1 MAFSLSLFLD
11 WPNENYPKEIIMSE
25 KLQKVLARSGMGSRR
40 TMEAGIAE
48 GRVSVDGKVVG
59 LGERVTPNQ
68 VLRVD
73 GHTVKYVTEENTIC
87 RVLAYNKPE
96 GEVCTRSDEEG
107 RKTVFERL
115 PRLNGS
121 RWISIGRLDINTSGL
136 LLFTTDGEFANRMMH
151 PSREVEREYA
161 VRIFGEVDDAML
173 NRLRMGVKLDDG
185 EAKFLS
191 IKESGK
197 EAGGEGINRWYHV
210 VLTEGRT
217 REVRRL
223 WESQGVQVSRLM
235 RVRYGHLHLDKQLP
249 QGGWT
254 ELNLKEVN
262 YFRKLVDMPKETESK
277 VRVDEKKEKNTQARI
292 RRAVKK
298 HTEYRKA
305 TTSTARRR
313 TATTARKRTRD

>member
-1 MAFSLSLFLD
+1 
-11 WPNENYPKEIIMSE
+11 MSE
-25 KLQKVLARSGMGSRR
+25 KLQKVLARAGKGSRR
-40 TMEAGIAE
+40 KMETIIAE

-59 LGERVTPNQ
+59 LGERVTESQ
-68 VLRVD
+68 VIRLD
-73 GHTVKYVTEENTIC
+73 GHVVKYITEAETVC
-87 RVLAYNKPE
+87 RILAYNKPE

-115 PRLNGS
+115 PRMTGS

-235 RVRYGHLHLDKQLP
+235 RVRYGHLHLDKQIP
-249 QGGWT
+249 QGGWS

-262 YFRKLVDMPKETESK
+262 YFRKMVDLGKETESK
-277 VRVDEKKEKNTQARI
+277 VRVDESKVKNTQARI

-298 HTEYRKA
+298 HTQHRK
-305 TTSTARRR
+305 STERRR
-313 TATTARKRTRD
+313 NTSRTRN

>member
-1 MAFSLSLFLD
+1 
-11 WPNENYPKEIIMSE
+11 MSE

-40 TMEAGIAE
+40 KMEAVIAE

-59 LGERVTPNQ
+59 LGERVTPNNII
-68 VLRVD
+68 RMD
-73 GHTVKYVTEENTIC
+73 GHTVKYVTEEATVC

-96 GEVCTRSDEEG
+96 GEVCTRSDEAG
-107 RKTVFERL
+107 RKNVFERL
-115 PRLNGS
+115 PRLNGG

-173 NRLRMGVKLDDG
+173 NRLRTGVKLDDG
-185 EAKFLS
+185 DAKFLS

-254 ELNLKEVN
+254 ELGLKEVN
-262 YFRKLVDMPKETESK
+262 YFRKLVDMPRETESK

-298 HTEYRKA
+298 HSEYRKA

-313 TATTARKRTRD
+313 KPAAAARKRTRD

>member
-1 MAFSLSLFLD
+1 
-11 WPNENYPKEIIMSE
+11 MSE
-25 KLQKVLARSGMGSRR
+25 KLQKVLARAGMGSRR
-40 TMEAGIAE
+40 KMEAVIAE
-48 GRVSVDGKVVG
+48 GRVSVDGKVVS

-68 VLRVD
+68 IIRMD
-73 GHTVKYVTEENTIC
+73 GHTVKYVTEEATIC

-115 PRLNGS
+115 PRLVGS

-185 EAKFLS
+185 DAKFLS

-254 ELNLKEVN
+254 ELGLKEVN

-277 VRVDEKKEKNTQARI
+277 VRVNEKKEKNTQARI

-298 HTEYRKA
+298 HAEYTKK
-305 TTSTARRR
+305 TKDTSSRRR
-313 TATTARKRTRD
+313 ASTARKRTRD

>member
-1 MAFSLSLFLD
+1 
-11 WPNENYPKEIIMSE
+11 MSE
-25 KLQKVLARSGMGSRR
+25 KLQKVLARAGMGSRR
-40 TMEAGIAE
+40 KMEAVIAE
-48 GRVSVDGKVVG
+48 GRVSIDGKVVG
-59 LGERVTPNQ
+59 LGERVTPNN
-68 VLRVD
+68 VIRMD
-73 GHTVKYVTEENTIC
+73 GHTVKYVTEEATIC

-96 GEVCTRSDEEG
+96 GEVCTRSDEAG

-115 PRLNGS
+115 PRLTGS

-254 ELNLKEVN
+254 ELGLKEVN

-298 HTEYRKA
+298 HSEYRK
-305 TTSTARRR
+305 TTARRR
-313 TATTARKRTRD
+313 TTTTTRKRTRD

>member
-1 MAFSLSLFLD
+1 
-11 WPNENYPKEIIMSE
+11 MSE
-25 KLQKVLARSGMGSRR
+25 KLQKVLARSGLGSRR
-40 TMEAGIAE
+40 KMETVIQE
-48 GRVSVDGKVVG
+48 GRVSVDGQVVG
-59 LGERVTPNQ
+59 LGTRVTVEQ
-68 VLRVD
+68 ILRVD
-73 GHTVKYVTEENTIC
+73 GHTVKYITEENTIC
-87 RVLAYNKPE
+87 RILAYNKPE
-96 GEVCTRSDEEG
+96 GEVCTRSDEAG

-115 PRLNGS
+115 PRLNGA

-161 VRIFGEVDDAML
+161 VRIFGNVDDAML
-173 NRLRMGVKLDDG
+173 NRLRMGVKLEDG

-249 QGGWT
+249 QGGWI

-262 YFRKLVDMPKETESK
+262 YFRKLVDLSKETETK
-277 VRVDEKKEKNTQARI
+277 VRVDDNKTKNTQARI

-298 HTEYRKA
+298 HTQHRKA
-305 TTSTARRR
+305 GVRRRSTAR
-313 TATTARKRTRD
+313 TRH

>member
-1 MAFSLSLFLD
+1 
-11 WPNENYPKEIIMSE
+11 MSE

-40 TMEAGIAE
+40 KMEAVIAE

-68 VLRVD
+68 ILRLD

-87 RVLAYNKPE
+87 RVLAYNKSE

-115 PRLNGS
+115 PRLTGG

-249 QGGWT
+249 QGGWS

-298 HTEYRKA
+298 HTEYRK
-305 TTSTARRR
+305 TTARRR
-313 TATTARKRTRD
+313 TTTTARKRTRD

>member
-1 MAFSLSLFLD
+1 
-11 WPNENYPKEIIMSE
+11 MSE
-25 KLQKVLARSGMGSRR
+25 KLQKVLARAGKGSRR
-40 TMEAGIAE
+40 KMETIIAE

-59 LGERVTPNQ
+59 LGERVTENQ
-68 VLRVD
+68 VIRLD
-73 GHTVKYVTEENTIC
+73 GHVVKYITEADTVC

-235 RVRYGHLHLDKQLP
+235 RVRYGHLHLDKQIP
-249 QGGWT
+249 QGGWS

-262 YFRKLVDMPKETESK
+262 YFRKMVDLGKETESK
-277 VRVDEKKEKNTQARI
+277 VRVDESKVKNTQARI

-298 HTEYRKA
+298 HTQHRK
-305 TTSTARRR
+305 STERRR
-313 TATTARKRTRD
+313 NASRTRK

>member
-1 MAFSLSLFLD
+1 
-11 WPNENYPKEIIMSE
+11 MSE
-25 KLQKVLARSGMGSRR
+25 KLQKVLARSGKGSRR
-40 TMEAGIAE
+40 KMETVIAE

-59 LGERVTPNQ
+59 LGERVTPTQ
-68 VLRVD
+68 IIRMD
-73 GHTVKYVTEENTIC
+73 GHTVKYITEEATIC
-87 RVLAYNKPE
+87 RILAYNKPE
-96 GEVCTRSDEEG
+96 GEVCTRSDEAG

-115 PRLNGS
+115 PRLNDS

-249 QGGWT
+249 QGGWS

-277 VRVDEKKEKNTQARI
+277 VRVDGNKEKNTQARI

-298 HTEYRKA
+298 HTQYRKK
-305 TTSTARRR
+305 TDRRRNTAR
-313 TATTARKRTRD
+313 TRN

>member
-1 MAFSLSLFLD
+1 
-11 WPNENYPKEIIMSE
+11 MSE
-25 KLQKVLARSGMGSRR
+25 KLQKVLARAGLGSRR
-40 TMEAGIAE
+40 KMEEVISE
-48 GRVSVDGKVVG
+48 GRVSLDGQVVK
-59 LGERVTPNQ
+59 LGERVTESN
-68 VLRVD
+68 VIRVD
-73 GHTVKYVTEENTIC
+73 GRVVKYQSESDVTC
-87 RVLAYNKPE
+87 RILAYNKPE
-96 GEVCTRSDEEG
+96 GEICTRSDEEG

-115 PRLNGS
+115 PRLNGA

-136 LLFTTDGEFANRMMH
+136 LLFTTDGEFANKMMH
-151 PSREVEREYA
+151 PSNQIEREYA

-235 RVRYGHLHLDKQLP
+235 RVRYGNIHLNKQLP
-249 QGGWT
+249 QGGWL

-262 YFRKLVDMPKETESK
+262 YLRKLVDMPRETETKIRVDESK
-277 VRVDEKKEKNTQARI
+277 VKNTQARI

-298 HTEYRKA
+298 HTKHRQ
-305 TTSTARRR
+305 TAERRR
-313 TATTARKRTRD
+313 STSRTRS

>member
-1 MAFSLSLFLD
+1 
-11 WPNENYPKEIIMSE
+11 MSE
-25 KLQKVLARSGMGSRR
+25 KLQKVLARAGMGSRR
-40 TMEAGIAE
+40 KMETVIAE
-48 GRVSVDGKVVG
+48 GRVSLDGKVVG
-59 LGERVTPNQ
+59 LGERVTENQ
-68 VLRVD
+68 IIRVD
-73 GHTVKYVTEENTIC
+73 GHIVKYKSVENVIC
-87 RVLAYNKPE
+87 RILVYNKPE
-96 GEVCTRSDEEG
+96 GEICTRSDEEG

-115 PRLNGS
+115 PRLNGA

-136 LLFTTDGEFANRMMH
+136 LLFTTDGEFANKMMH
-151 PSREVEREYA
+151 PSQQVEREYA
-161 VRIFGEVDDAML
+161 VRVFGEVDEAML
-173 NRLRMGVKLDDG
+173 NRLRMGVKLEDG

-235 RVRYGHLHLDKQLP
+235 RVRYGNIHLDKQLP

-262 YFRKLVDMPKETESK
+262 YLRKLVDMPKETETK
-277 VRVDEKKEKNTQARI
+277 VRVDESKTKNSQARI

-298 HTEYRKA
+298 HTQHRKQNE
-305 TTSTARRR
+305 RRR
-313 TATTARKRTRD
+313 NTGRTRR

>member
-1 MAFSLSLFLD
+1 
-11 WPNENYPKEIIMSE
+11 MSE
-25 KLQKVLARSGMGSRR
+25 KLQKVLARAGLGSRR
-40 TMEAGIAE
+40 KMETVIAE
-48 GRVSVDGKVVG
+48 GRVSLDGKVVQ
-59 LGERVTPNQ
+59 LGERVTEKQ
-68 VLRVD
+68 IIRVD
-73 GHTVKYVTEENTIC
+73 GHVVKNKTAENVVC
-87 RVLAYNKPE
+87 RILAYNKPE
-96 GEVCTRSDEEG
+96 GEICTRSDEEG

-115 PRLNGS
+115 PRLNGA

-136 LLFTTDGEFANRMMH
+136 LLFTTDGEFANKMMH
-151 PSREVEREYA
+151 PSNEVEREYA
-161 VRIFGEVDDAML
+161 VRVFGEVDEAML

-191 IKESGK
+191 VRESGK

-235 RVRYGHLHLDKQLP
+235 RVRYGNIHLDKQLP
-249 QGGWT
+249 QGGWL

-262 YFRKLVDMPKETESK
+262 YLRKLVDMPKETETK
-277 VRVDEKKEKNTQARI
+277 VRVEVSKVTNTQARI

-298 HTEYRKA
+298 HSQHRK
-305 TTSTARRR
+305 TNERRR
-313 TATTARKRTRD
+313 NTSRTRN

>member
-1 MAFSLSLFLD
+1 
-11 WPNENYPKEIIMSE
+11 MSE
-25 KLQKVLARSGMGSRR
+25 KLQKVLARAGKGSRR
-40 TMEAGIAE
+40 KMETVIAE

-59 LGERVTPNQ
+59 LGERVTENQ
-68 VLRVD
+68 VIRLD
-73 GHTVKYVTEENTIC
+73 GFVVKYITEEATVC

-161 VRIFGEVDDAML
+161 VRIFGEVDEAML

-235 RVRYGHLHLDKQLP
+235 RVRYGQLHLDKQLP
-249 QGGWT
+249 
-254 ELNLKEVN
+254 
-262 YFRKLVDMPKETESK
+262 
-277 VRVDEKKEKNTQARI
+277 
-292 RRAVKK
+292 
-298 HTEYRKA
+298 
-305 TTSTARRR
+305 
-313 TATTARKRTRD
+313 

>member
-1 MAFSLSLFLD
+1 
-11 WPNENYPKEIIMSE
+11 MSE
-25 KLQKVLARSGMGSRR
+25 KLQKVLARAGKGSRR
-40 TMEAGIAE
+40 KMEAVIAE

-59 LGERVTPNQ
+59 LGERVTENQ
-68 VLRVD
+68 IIRLD
-73 GHTVKYVTEENTIC
+73 GFVVKYVTEEETIC

-161 VRIFGEVDDAML
+161 VRIFGEVDEAML

-185 EAKFLS
+185 EAKFLA

-249 QGGWT
+249 QGGWS

-277 VRVDEKKEKNTQARI
+277 VRVDDNKVKNTQARI

-298 HTEYRKA
+298 HTQHRK
-305 TTSTARRR
+305 STERRR
-313 TATTARKRTRD
+313 STSRTRN

>member
-1 MAFSLSLFLD
+1 
-11 WPNENYPKEIIMSE
+11 MSE
-25 KLQKVLARSGMGSRR
+25 KLQKVLARAGKGSRR
-40 TMEAGIAE
+40 KMETIIAE

-59 LGERVTPNQ
+59 LGERVTESQ
-68 VLRVD
+68 VIRLD
-73 GHTVKYVTEENTIC
+73 GFVVKYITEAETVC

-235 RVRYGHLHLDKQLP
+235 RVRYGHLHLDKQIP
-249 QGGWT
+249 QGGWS

-262 YFRKLVDMPKETESK
+262 YFRKMVDLGKETETK
-277 VRVDEKKEKNTQARI
+277 VRVDDSKVKNTQARI

-298 HTEYRKA
+298 HTQHRK
-305 TTSTARRR
+305 STERRR
-313 TATTARKRTRD
+313 NTSRTRN

>member
-1 MAFSLSLFLD
+1 MRITQS
-11 WPNENYPKEIIMSE
+11 KEFKMSE
-25 KLQKVLARSGMGSRR
+25 KLQKVLARAGKGSRR
-40 TMEAGIAE
+40 KMETIIAE

-59 LGERVTPNQ
+59 LGERVTESQ
-68 VLRVD
+68 VIRLD
-73 GHTVKYVTEENTIC
+73 GFVVKYITEAETVC

-235 RVRYGHLHLDKQLP
+235 RVRYGHLHLDKQIP
-249 QGGWT
+249 QGGWS

-262 YFRKLVDMPKETESK
+262 YFRKMVDLGKETETK
-277 VRVDEKKEKNTQARI
+277 VRVDDSKVKNTQARI

-298 HTEYRKA
+298 HTQHRK
-305 TTSTARRR
+305 STERRR
-313 TATTARKRTRD
+313 NTSRTRN

>member
-1 MAFSLSLFLD
+1 
-11 WPNENYPKEIIMSE
+11 MSE
-25 KLQKVLARSGMGSRR
+25 KLQKVLARAGKGSRR
-40 TMEAGIAE
+40 KMETVIAE

-59 LGERVTPNQ
+59 LGERVTENQ
-68 VLRVD
+68 VIRLD
-73 GHTVKYVTEENTIC
+73 GFVVKYITEEATVC

-161 VRIFGEVDDAML
+161 VRIFGEVDEAML
-173 NRLRMGVKLDDG
+173 NRLRTGVKLEDG
-185 EAKFLS
+185 EAKFLA

-277 VRVDEKKEKNTQARI
+277 VRVDDNKTKNTQARI

-298 HTEYRKA
+298 HAQHRKSTE
-305 TTSTARRR
+305 RRR
-313 TATTARKRTRD
+313 STSRTRS

>member
-1 MAFSLSLFLD
+1 
-11 WPNENYPKEIIMSE
+11 MSE
-25 KLQKVLARSGMGSRR
+25 KLQKVLARSGLGSRR
-40 TMEAGIAE
+40 KMETVIAE
-48 GRVSVDGKVVG
+48 GRVSIDGEVVQ
-59 LGERVTPNQ
+59 LGERVSEHQ
-68 VLRVD
+68 VIRVD
-73 GHTVKYVTEENTIC
+73 GHVVKNQTVDNVVC
-87 RVLAYNKPE
+87 RILAYNKPE
-96 GEVCTRSDEEG
+96 GEICTRSDEDG

-115 PRLNGS
+115 PRLSGA

-136 LLFTTDGEFANRMMH
+136 LLFTTDGEFANKMMH
-151 PSREVEREYA
+151 PSNEVEREYA

-173 NRLRMGVKLDDG
+173 NRLRTGVKLEDG
-185 EAKFLS
+185 DARFLS

-235 RVRYGHLHLDKQLP
+235 RVRYGNIHLDKQLP

-262 YFRKLVDMPKETESK
+262 YLRKLVDMPRETESK
-277 VRVDEKKEKNTQARI
+277 LRVDAPNKLSNPQARI
-292 RRAVKK
+292 RRSVKK
-298 HTEYRKA
+298 HNQHRKA
-305 TTSTARRR
+305 GERRR
-313 TATTARKRTRD
+313 NTSRTRN